1 MESPTRLVE
10 RFRHNGVELVC
21 PACREAALSGRSDGL
36 SCPACYRG
44 FPVVDGLPD
53 LRLTPDRFLT
63 MEEDRA
69 KGVRVLETARDETY
83 RAALESY
90 WAQTPELA
98 SALQANHLARQLTE
112 AENGRALLEH
122 IRPLTGPLLDL
133 GCGQAGLL
141 EAAGASGLTA
151 VGLEAAFRWLLVARR
166 RLSKDA
172 LIVCAN
178 AEAIPFRTATF
189 PMVVANDL
197 MEHVTDAEA
206 VIESAAVVCSERLYV
221 ASNNRWSAAPEPHV
235 RLFGVGWLPRRWQR
249 IYVQAFR
256 DHDYSRVRLPSR
268 REVEALLTAEGF
280 DVRASGS
287 APVFGEHLT
296 ARWRR
301 LADFASRLGPWAP
314 RFEVDGRR
322 TTPPS

>member
-1 MESPTRLVE
+1 M
-10 RFRHNGVELVC
+10 
-21 PACREAALSGRSDGL
+21 
-36 SCPACYRG
+36 
-44 FPVVDGLPD
+44 
-53 LRLTPDRFLT
+53 
-63 MEEDRA
+63 
-69 KGVRVLETARDETY
+69 ETARDETY

-151 VGLEAAFRWLLVARR
+151 VGLDAAFRWLLVARR

-178 AEAIPFRTATF
+178 AGAIPFRTATF

-249 IYVQAFR
+249 TYVQAFR

-296 ARWRR
+296 ARSRR